1 MIEQMNFFLIPMTHW
16 FCVFRMP
23 EMAIVNMLAMYSMN
37 YNTKNRPVY
46 NLLNLMNG
54 IITYVMGY
62 TYFLRGSPSSGV
74 YSFFLGILCIISA
87 SQDSLSMIL
96 DDWNSRFR
104 VPPQKIVEPVE
115 SDAEEDSSSAEEEE
129 QVAPEPPAE
138 EESIPERTDSVVA
151 PIYRAADWAPIY
163 REETLSQ
170 TEETSHPKTE

>member
-74 YSFFLGILCIISA
+74 YSFFLGILCIICA

-104 VPPQKIVEPVE
+104 VPPQKVVEPVE
-115 SDAEEDSSSAEEEE
+115 SDTEEESSSGEEE

-163 REETLSQ
+163 KEEMPTQ